1 MRTLLPTRLLTPY
14 KLPTRRL
21 STSLLATSLLFS
33 VQSQA
38 NNWTDFHGLTE
49 PTSLPQHFSEHT
61 YSITSTAMIV
71 ADLHI
76 NLSDVLS
83 DPLIGSKKPTSIV
96 IVADTISV
104 PNHFLLPLKNQS
116 LFIFARQINGEGNG
130 TITLDS
136 DPQSNEMVGI
146 FTQELTASLST
157 LAIQSDGHYDLT
169 PLQASPLGQGQLI
182 TQLTGQHQTQHISG
196 DLSGYL
202 QLNLEG
208 YQTVFEKSFDM
219 AASMY
224 DQDPTLS
231 LNMLSWLESHLR
243 LSPTVLQDN
252 PFIANLYLQTANLK
266 QFIEFSSQSE
276 NYVPYLDRQLYQ
288 ATYASYLDTMQDYQ
302 SQYER
307 FVDQSKTA
315 NVRKVEAELMLDN
328 MEDAIRA
335 EAAIADQAVLNIT
348 ELENA
353 LANIKQEFSA
363 QESSVF
369 SARSAFLIGL
379 ENWKTKQELQ
389 VALEVFTAVS
399 SIGSAM
405 AGAFVGNVE
414 GLNSLAADIPDTAV
428 QLTELALKIKLVAGV
443 LEKVTG
449 AVNGMASLTTTV
461 KRDLL
466 YDKVADSFENLTFNI
481 PSLHESNN
489 AWEVLLI
496 DVRSHLRWA
505 SSLGVVGAAGYLAEL
520 EKLIVYGKS
529 INAIQIDIA
538 QEQSRLVELLIA
550 AEVNKNHLT
559 RIESLLANIEDEQSA
574 LLELETLFYRNLN
587 SLKRPM
593 FVALANYEAAFRYW
607 GLNESQVSPSL
618 NKDYLEYK
626 LDLATLDDEYT
637 QALNRFTPS
646 PQNFYINSIE
656 ITDPQ
661 QLADFAADGSLSV
674 HISQEHSAFSLFDR
688 VRLSTIRVVLQG
700 SQLPIN
706 TDYFIDIESNG
717 EYQDRWQDNEYTFN
731 ANPLY
736 RLFGYELLDTS
747 PTSNQYNLITDG
759 SIADQFSFAYFEP
772 TPFSTWSFSLREPS
786 NIDLSLVDSI
796 HIEFMGNAI
805 PKN

>member
-1 MRTLLPTRLLTPY
+1 MCTLLPNHLF
-14 KLPTRRL
+14 KLNKNSIHLL
-21 STSLLATSLLFS
+21 STSILTTSLFFS
-33 VQSQA
+33 LHSQA

-49 PTSLPQHFSEHT
+49 PTPLPQHISKST
-61 YSITSTAMIV
+61 YEISATSMIV
-71 ADLHI
+71 ADLQV

-83 DPLIGSKKPTSIV
+83 DPRIGSEKPTSIV
-96 IVADTISV
+96 IVADTVTV
-104 PNHFLLPLKNQS
+104 PSHFVLSLKNQS
-116 LFIFARQINGEGNG
+116 LFIFARQINGEGHG

-136 DPQSNEMVGI
+136 AAQSNEMVGI
-146 FTQELTASLST
+146 FTQELTANLST
-157 LAIQSDGHYDLT
+157 LAIQPDGHYDLT
-169 PLQASPLGQGQLI
+169 SIQASTLGQGQLI
-182 TQLTGQHQTQHISG
+182 TQLTGLHKTQDISG

-202 QLNLEG
+202 QLNLNG
-208 YQTVFEKSFDM
+208 YKTVFEKTFDM
-219 AASMY
+219 AASIY
-224 DQDPTLS
+224 DQNPSLS
-231 LNMLSWLESHLR
+231 LKMLTWIESYLR
-243 LSPTVLQDN
+243 SSPTVLEEN
-252 PFIANLYLQTANLK
+252 PFIANLYLQAANLK
-266 QFIEFSSQSE
+266 QFIEYASQSD

-288 ATYASYLDTMQDYQ
+288 NTYSSYLDTMQDYQ
-302 SQYER
+302 GQYER
-307 FVDQSKTA
+307 FVDQGKTT
-315 NVRKVEAELMLDN
+315 NVRKIEAELMLDN
-328 MEDAIRA
+328 MKDAIQA
-335 EAAIADQAVLNIT
+335 EAAIAEQAVLNIT
-348 ELENA
+348 ELENS
-353 LANIKQEFSA
+353 LANIKQQFSA

-466 YDKVADSFENLTFNI
+466 YDKVANNFENLTFTI

-505 SSLGVVGAAGYLAEL
+505 SSLGVVGATGYLAEL

-529 INAIQIDIA
+529 INAVQIDLA

-550 AEVNKNHLT
+550 AEVNKNHLA
-559 RIESLLANIEDEQSA
+559 RIETLLADIDNEQNA

-593 FVALANYEAAFRYW
+593 FVALSNYEAAFRYW
-607 GLNESQVSPSL
+607 GLSESQVSPSL

-626 LDLATLDDEYT
+626 LDLATLNDEYT

-646 PQNFYINSIE
+646 PQDFSINSIE

-674 HISQEHSAFSLFDR
+674 HISQDHSAFNLFDR
-688 VRLSTIRVVLQG
+688 VRLSTVRVVLQG
-700 SQLPIN
+700 SQLPTN
-706 TDYFIDIESNG
+706 NDYFIDIESNG
-717 EYQDRWQDNEYTFN
+717 EYQDRWQGTEYTFN

-736 RLFGYELLDTS
+736 RLFGYKLQNGDM
-747 PTSNQYNLITDG
+747 NNVQYNLITDG
-759 SIADQFSFAYFEP
+759 GIADQFAFAYFEP

-786 NIDLSLVDSI
+786 NIDLSLVESI
-796 HIEFMGNAI
+796 RLEFMGNAI

>member
-1 MRTLLPTRLLTPY
+1 MCTLLSSRLFKRNKYSTHLLSSTVLT
-14 KLPTRRL
+14 
-21 STSLLATSLLFS
+21 TSLLFS
-33 VQSQA
+33 FHSHA

-49 PTSLPQHFSEHT
+49 PTTLPQHISENT
-61 YSITSTAMIV
+61 YEISATSMIV
-71 ADLHI
+71 ADLQV

-83 DPLIGSKKPTSIV
+83 DPRIGSEKTTSIV
-96 IVADTISV
+96 IVADTITV
-104 PNHFLLPLKNQS
+104 PNHFVLSLKNQS
-116 LFIFARQINGEGNG
+116 LFIFARQINGEGHG

-136 DPQSNEMVGI
+136 SMQSNEMVGI
-146 FTQELTASLST
+146 FTQELTANLST

-169 PLQASPLGQGQLI
+169 PIQASDLGQGQLI
-182 TQLTGQHQTQHISG
+182 TQLAGQHQTQDISG

-202 QLNLEG
+202 QLNLNG
-208 YQTVFEKSFDM
+208 YQTVFEKTFDM
-219 AASMY
+219 AASIY
-224 DQDPTLS
+224 DQNPSLS
-231 LNMLSWLESHLR
+231 LSMLSWIESHLR
-243 LSPTVLQDN
+243 LSPTVLENN
-252 PFIANLYLQTANLK
+252 PFLANLYLQAANLK
-266 QFIEFSSQSE
+266 QFIQYASQSD
-276 NYVPYLDRQLYQ
+276 NYVPYLDSMLYQ
-288 ATYASYLDTMQDYQ
+288 NTYSSYLDTMQDYQ

-307 FVDQSKTA
+307 FVDQGKTTSA
-315 NVRKVEAELMLDN
+315 RKADAELMLDN
-328 MEDAIRA
+328 LKDAVQA
-335 EAAIADQAVLNIT
+335 EAAIAEQALLNIS
-348 ELENA
+348 ELEDA
-353 LANIKQEFSA
+353 LANIKQTFSA

-414 GLNSLAADIPDTAV
+414 GLNSLAADIPDTAI

-466 YDKVADSFENLTFNI
+466 YDKVADNFENLTFTI

-505 SSLGVVGAAGYLAEL
+505 SSLGVVGATGYLAEL

-529 INAIQIDIA
+529 INAVQIDLA

-550 AEVNKNHLT
+550 AEVNKNQVE
-559 RIESLLANIEDEQSA
+559 RIESLLANIEDEQST

-593 FVALANYEAAFRYW
+593 FVALSNYEAAFRYW
-607 GLNESQVSPSL
+607 GLRESQVSPSL
-618 NKDYLEYK
+618 NKDYLAYK
-626 LDLATLDDEYT
+626 LDLATLNNEYN
-637 QALNRFTPS
+637 QALNNFTPS
-646 PQNFYINSIE
+646 PQDFAISQIE

-674 HISQEHSAFSLFDR
+674 HINQDHSAFSLFDR

-700 SQLPIN
+700 SQLPIDTN
-706 TDYFIDIESNG
+706 YFIDIESNG
-717 EYQDRWQDNEYTFN
+717 EYQDRWQGTEYTFN

-736 RLFGYELLDTS
+736 RLFGYELQAGD
-747 PTSNQYNLITDG
+747 SNNVQYSLITDG
-759 SIADQFSFAYFEP
+759 KIADQFAFAYFEP

-786 NIDLSLVDSI
+786 HIDLNLVESI
-796 HIEFMGNAI
+796 RLEFMGNAI